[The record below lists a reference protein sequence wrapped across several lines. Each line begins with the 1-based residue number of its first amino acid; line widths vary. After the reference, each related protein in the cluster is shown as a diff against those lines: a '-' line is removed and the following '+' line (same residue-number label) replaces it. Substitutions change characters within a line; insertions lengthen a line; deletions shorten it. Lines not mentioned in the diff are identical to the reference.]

1 MSAWGELAEKNLT
14 KGHGTG
20 NDFVFLTDPEAAI
33 LLDAELVARVCDRH
47 FGIGADGFIGKDLF
61 LPWFPFEVGF
71 VLDQLDE

>member
-47 FGIGADGFIGKDLF
+47 FGIGADGFIRAAKSESLAAGQALLEDF
-61 LPWFPFEVGF
+61 HF
-71 VLDQLDE
+71 